1 MARTNAAAPGTASTV
16 DRGRELI
23 GCGGAIDC
31 IASPNKSPVQ
41 VQQIQYAL
49 RLVVLPGTNGPRAL
63 RRALKYIGR
72 YCGLKA
78 TSVER
83 VRQ

>member
-1 MARTNAAAPGTASTV
+1 MVPSKASGTNHHGGDGPREPDQLGSAIGSSATPDTARN
-16 DRGRELI
+16 
-23 GCGGAIDC
+23 
-31 IASPNKSPVQ
+31 
-41 VQQIQYAL
+41 QQARPAYVL
-49 RLVVLPGTNGPRAL
+49 TLVPAPGTNGPRAL

-78 TSVER
+78 TSVEQ